1 MTLTAPCVFGL
12 EGIVA
17 EELRRI
23 GAADVSPET
32 GRVVFSGGWELVAAA
47 NLRLRCA
54 ERVLVRLG
62 KFPAATF
69 DALFEGTRAL
79 PWEEYIH
86 GNAAFPVG
94 GYCLDSELFSVPDC
108 QSIVKKAVV
117 ERMKRAH
124 PVEWFAEDGP
134 KYQIKFGIHKDQA
147 SLYLD
152 TTGPALHK
160 RGYRPVAGE
169 APLRETLAAA
179 LVLLIRYKGLGP
191 FCDPF
196 CGSGTLPIEAAMIAK
211 NRAPG
216 LLRTFDAMAWEAMPK
231 SLWPQQKEAAI
242 AAEFDRA
249 YDIWGGDRD
258 AAVLETAKENAKRA
272 GVWNDIRFEHADVKD
287 FRHETSRGTM
297 LCNPP
302 YGERLLTRKEAEDL
316 ARLLGRITANL
327 DNWRAGV
334 LTSDPDFDRHFG
346 RRAAKRRKLFNGT
359 IPCGFYMWE

>member
-1 MTLTAPCVFGL
+1 MILCASCLFGL

-17 EELRRI
+17 EELRRL
-23 GAADVSPET
+23 GAEDVMPET
-32 GRVVFSGGWELVAAA
+32 GRVVFSGGWDLAAAA

-54 ERVLVRLG
+54 ERVMVRLG
-62 KFPAATF
+62 KFPAASF

-79 PWEEYIH
+79 PWEEYIPQ
-86 GNAAFPVG
+86 NAAFPVG
-94 GYCLDSELFSVPDC
+94 GYCLDSELYSVPDC
-108 QSIVKKAVV
+108 QAIVKKAVV
-117 ERMKRAH
+117 ERLKRKY
-124 PVEWFAEDGP
+124 PVDWFTEGGP

-147 SLYLD
+147 ALYLD

-160 RGYRPVAGE
+160 RGYRPAAGE

-196 CGSGTLPIEAAMIAK
+196 CGSGTLPIEAALIAR

-216 LLRTFDAMAWEAMPK
+216 LHRKFDAMAWTQAPPT
-231 SLWPQQKEAAI
+231 LWTQQKEAAV
-242 AAEFDRA
+242 AAEFDRS

-258 AAVLETAKENAKRA
+258 ASILETAKENAKRA
-272 GVWNDIRFEHADVKD
+272 GVMADIRFGHADIKD
-287 FRHETSRGTM
+287 FRHGASRGAM

-302 YGERLLTRKEAEDL
+302 YGERLLTRREAEDL
-316 ARLLGRITANL
+316 ARLLGRVTAGL
-327 DNWRAGV
+327 DGWRIGV

-346 RRAAKRRKLFNGT
+346 RKASKRRKLYNGT
-359 IPCGFYMWE
+359 IPCGFYVWG